1 MKNTS
6 PTIVHVEVRKDEKKI
21 EKLCRIA
28 MIQKKFEILGW
39 EKADNEKELQ
49 KELKEHLFHNLTYF
63 LVFDSQKKEIN
74 YRRLRKP
81 EDEMEENEEELTFRG
96 AIEWLKS
103 I

>member
-1 MKNTS
+1 MS
-6 PTIVHVEVRKDEKKI
+6 TIIHVEVRKDQKKI
-21 EKLCRIA
+21 EALCRIA

-49 KELKEHLFHNLTYF
+49 EELKEHLFHNLTYF
-63 LVFDSQKKEIN
+63 LVFDKQKKEID

-81 EDEMEENEEELTFRG
+81 ENEMEENEEELTFQG
-96 AIEWLKS
+96 AIEWLKA